1 MAQTFERNYHF
12 LSSNSPS

>member
-12 LSSNSPS
+12 LRSNSPS